1 MQRNH
6 GLRLSIQ
13 QRLQDTPVQSV
24 ASTNLRRAAVALVL
38 VDAGFGAELPG
49 FAQHSKW
56 SDEAAF
62 LLTRRATTLTSHA
75 GQWALPGG
83 RIDAGETAAAAALR
97 ELHEEL
103 GLQLPPASVLGRL
116 DDYTTRS
123 GYVIT
128 PFVVWADFGTESGP
142 EPALR
147 PDPAEV
153 ASAHRIPLSELLR
166 ADAPLIDPPHEGH
179 SQPVLRMPLGDHW
192 VAAPTAAV
200 LHQFCEWCLHGR
212 RTRVAHFDQPRFT
225 WR

>member
-1 MQRNH
+1 MQHSN

-13 QRLQDTPVQSV
+13 QRLDAASVQ
-24 ASTNLRRAAVALVL
+24 ARDATDLRRAAVALVL
-38 VDAGFGAELPG
+38 VDAGFGADLPG
-49 FAQHSKW
+49 FAQHERW
-56 SDEAAF
+56 SDDAAF
-62 LLTRRATTLTSHA
+62 LLTRRATTLARHA

-103 GLQLPPASVLGRL
+103 GLQLPSTSVLGRL

-128 PFVVWADFGTESGP
+128 PFVVWAEAGTGA
-142 EPALR
+142 ALAL
-147 PDPAEV
+147 DPAEV
-153 ASAHRIPLSELLR
+153 ASAHRIPLTELLR
-166 ADAPLIDPPHEGH
+166 QDAPLLDPPHEGH
-179 SQPVLRMPLGDHW
+179 HQPVLRMPLGEHW

-200 LHQFCEWCLHGR
+200 LYQFSEWCLQGR
-212 RTRVAHFDQPRFT
+212 ATRVAHFDQPLFT